1 MDMKRLR
8 QTVASAVVANTVG
21 LLLCIPA
28 VQAIQVDYGFGAGAE
43 YSDNIALEQDNER
56 DDFGLS
62 VFAGF
67 SLVHTAAKLDADL
80 RGGIEY
86 TDYMNDVFA
95 DETLGS
101 LRADVEWRPIPNV
114 LHWHVEDY
122 FTQTRRN
129 ILEPET
135 PGNRVN
141 ANAFA
146 TGPDLFARIGPAT
159 TLESQLR
166 RAEYYFEDSAAD
178 SSRNILSLGWV
189 RALRPNLDASANV
202 SYEDA
207 EFTETDDLDFDRF
220 DYFLRADSRRGR
232 SSMLVDLGFSQIDR
246 ESAKDVDGFLGRL
259 LLTRQVGVTTV
270 LNLEVSSQYTDSGT
284 DLLMAGPMPFTLDRT
299 NEQISTD
306 LFNDRRIEARYRSGT
321 ADRNWGAFVQLRD
334 EDYETLLLDR
344 ESQALRL
351 DFHRNLTASLYLNG
365 YLLLRRDKYTDAPQ
379 RTDKDATYSLG
390 LERRLSRAVT
400 ARLDYAYNTRD
411 SSMTGFDY
419 DENRVLFL
427 IYYGTNPGTFR

>member
-8 QTVASAVVANTVG
+8 QTVASSVMANTIA
-21 LLLCIPA
+21 LLLYVPV
-28 VQAIQVDYGFGAGAE
+28 VQAIQVDYGFGAGAVS
-43 YSDNIALEQDNER
+43 SDNIALQQDNER
-56 DDFGLS
+56 EDFGLS
-62 VFAGF
+62 VLAGF
-67 SLVHTAAKLDADL
+67 SLQHTAARLDADL
-80 RGGIEY
+80 RGGIDY

-95 DETLGS
+95 DQTLGS
-101 LRADVEWRPIPNV
+101 LRADVEWRPLPNI
-114 LHWHVEDY
+114 LHWRVEDY

-129 ILEPET
+129 VLEPET

-159 TLESQLR
+159 TLETHLR
-166 RAEYYFEDSAAD
+166 RAEYYFEDNTAD
-178 SSRNILSLGWV
+178 SSRNILSVGWV

-207 EFTETDDLDFDRF
+207 AFTETDGLDFQRF

-232 SSMLVDLGFSQIDR
+232 SSMRVDLGVSQIDR
-246 ESAKDVDGFLGRL
+246 DSAEDVDGFLGRL

-284 DLLMAGPMPFTLDRT
+284 DLLMAGPAPFTLNRT
-299 NEQISTD
+299 NDQISTD

-321 ADRNWGAFVQLRD
+321 SDHNWGAYIQLRN

-344 ESQALRL
+344 ETQALRL

-365 YLLLRRDKYTDAPQ
+365 YLLLRRDEYTDVPQ

-390 LERRLSRAVT
+390 LERRLSRVVT

-411 SSMTGFDY
+411 SSMAGLDY
-419 DENRVLFL
+419 DENRVLL
-427 IYYGTNPGTFR
+427 LVYYGSNPGTFR